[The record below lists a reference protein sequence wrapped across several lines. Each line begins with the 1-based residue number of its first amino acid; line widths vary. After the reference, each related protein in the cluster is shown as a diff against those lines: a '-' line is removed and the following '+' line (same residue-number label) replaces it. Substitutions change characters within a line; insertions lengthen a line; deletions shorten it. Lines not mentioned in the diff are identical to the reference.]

1 MRRVVLAGTMVFA
14 SIAATPGRAATPVET
29 LTAWVVASGDNRGV
43 PFAVVDKQAARVFAF
58 DGAGR
63 PRGDAPVLLGLARGD
78 HSVPGIGDR
87 PLASITPAERTTP
100 AGRFDAAIGTNAA
113 GRRILWVDYAAA
125 VSLHAVVTAK
135 PRERR
140 LERLASPTPADNR
153 ISYGCI
159 NVPVA
164 FFADT
169 IEPLFMA
176 SGGVV
181 YVIPEVVP
189 LTEFFV
195 GLAAPAR

>member
-1 MRRVVLAGTMVFA
+1 MVLAGA
-14 SIAATPGRAATPVET
+14 IALAGLAAPGRAAATVEA
-29 LTAWVVASGDNRGV
+29 LTAWIVASGDNRGV
-43 PFAVVDKQAARVFAF
+43 PFAVVDKQAARVFTF
-58 DGAGR
+58 DADGR

-87 PLASITPAERTTP
+87 PIASIAPAERTTP
-100 AGRFDAAIGTNAA
+100 AGRFDAAMGTNAA

-125 VSLHAVVTAK
+125 VSLHAVVTTK

-140 LERLASPTPADNR
+140 LERLASPGAADNR

-164 FFADT
+164 FFTDT
-169 IEPLFMA
+169 VETLFSA
-176 SGGVV
+176 RGGVV

-189 LTEFFV
+189 LNQVFAGFV
-195 GLAAPAR
+195 APAP